1 VGLEGARYLAA
12 SLKLNSTLAS
22 LDLSRTMLGNDGAIL
37 VSDAIRTHN
46 TSLSELNLSGNGL
59 GHEGVVSVDRM
70 LVGSSVVLLDLT
82 GNMHDSSRSMPLGG
96 GEGRVGVGIIFKRSG
111 GWGDGDMYEVERLV
125 EGGSASASG
134 EVG

>member
-1 VGLEGARYLAA
+1 MGLEGARYLAA

-22 LDLSRTMLGNDGAIL
+22 LDLSHNILGSDGAIL

-46 TSLSELNLSGNGL
+46 TSLSELNLSDNGL

-70 LVGSSVVLLDLT
+70 LVGSSVISLDLT
-82 GNMHDSSRSMPLGG
+82 GNVHDAPRSMSLGG

-111 GWGDGDMYEVERLV
+111 GLGDGDMYEVERLV
-125 EGGSASASG
+125 EGGSALASG